1 MIILLVLLNLRRMVN
16 IRNNFLMVLHKW
28 KDSLIKSVKRM
39 KKKIQ
44 MEDAEVPVLVFALLD
59 ALALVK
65 FLVQE
70 IV

>member
-1 MIILLVLLNLRRMVN
+1 
-16 IRNNFLMVLHKW
+16 MVLPKW
-28 KDSLIKSVKRM
+28 KDSLIKSVKKM

-44 MEDAEVPVLVFALLD
+44 TGDVEALVLAFALLD
-59 ALALVK
+59 VLALVK

>member
-1 MIILLVLLNLRRMVN
+1 MANV
-16 IRNNFLMVLHKW
+16 RNNFLMVLPKW
-28 KDSLIKSVKRM
+28 KDSLIKSVKGM

-44 MEDAEVPVLVFALLD
+44 MEDVEGLVLAFALLD
-59 ALALVK
+59 ALVLVK

>member
-1 MIILLVLLNLRRMVN
+1 
-16 IRNNFLMVLHKW
+16 MVLPKW
-28 KDSLIKSVKRM
+28 KDSLIKSVKGM

-44 MEDAEVPVLVFALLD
+44 MEDVEVLVLVFALLD

>member
-1 MIILLVLLNLRRMVN
+1 MVN
-16 IRNNFLMVLHKW
+16 VRNNFLMVLPKW

-44 MEDAEVPVLVFALLD
+44 MEDVEVLVLVFVLLD

>member
-1 MIILLVLLNLRRMVN
+1 MVN
-16 IRNNFLMVLHKW
+16 VRNNFLMALPKW

-44 MEDAEVPVLVFALLD
+44 MEDVEALVLVFALLD

>member
-1 MIILLVLLNLRRMVN
+1 MTNV
-16 IRNNFLMVLHKW
+16 RNNFLMVLPKW
-28 KDSLIKSVKRM
+28 KDSLIKSVKGM

-44 MEDAEVPVLVFALLD
+44 MEDVEVPVLVFALLD

>member
-1 MIILLVLLNLRRMVN
+1 
-16 IRNNFLMVLHKW
+16 MVLPKW
-28 KDSLIKSVKRM
+28 KDLLIKSAKGM

-44 MEDAEVPVLVFALLD
+44 MEDVGELVLAFVLLD